1 MNSPIRLSNTRRNLF
16 GTRINTDQLKTELTT
31 IWKDQ
36 CERQK
41 RNWNF
46 DFELLKPVT
55 VSGDNFSVCQSP
67 IRQIRRFEWTQVQVS
82 ARKKEFGI
90 ASSYLESNKRFESD
104 DDEEDDGELVV
115 PQFYQ
120 QQRVAKMKKEVERLK
135 QVRMDVVAK
144 IQKQMAA
151 DVVITKTDVNISK
164 SIKKVK
170 KQVDGGLIITLSENR
185 KDTLRSAKVGKR
197 VMSKKDVQVD
207 SRQPKISG
215 MLKQRKRRQGGD
227 DNDNGPVKY

>member
-1 MNSPIRLSNTRRNLF
+1 MNSPIRLCNTRRNLF
-16 GTRINTDQLKTELTT
+16 GTRLNTDQLKTELTT

-55 VSGDNFSVCQSP
+55 AGSAVNDSFCGCSSP

-82 ARKKEFGI
+82 ARKKEFGM
-90 ASSYLESNKRFESD
+90 APSSVQCDS
-104 DDEEDDGELVV
+104 EEEEEDGELVV

-120 QQRVAKMKKEVERLK
+120 QQRVAKMKKEVERLR

-144 IQKQMAA
+144 LQQQQ
-151 DVVITKTDVNISK
+151 VVETVR
-164 SIKKVK
+164 IKKVTK
-170 KQVDGGLIITLSENR
+170 KKVEDELASGLIITLSENR
-185 KDTLRSAKVGKR
+185 KDTLRSAKVAGKR
-197 VMSKKDVQVD
+197 ARSKREVAVD
-207 SRQPKISG
+207 YARQPKISG
-215 MLKQRKRRQGGD
+215 MLKQRKTRRGD
-227 DNDNGPVKY
+227 EDNRPVKF